1 MQRAFAIIAATIFML
16 GCQQAPADAQL
27 TEADREEV
35 REIVR
40 DYIIENPE
48 IIEEAL
54 IELQRRAREREF
66 LAYYEAIEANYAA
79 VYEDDRD
86 PTLGPD
92 DAEIVIVEF
101 LDYKCSYCRV
111 ASEWVEDTRE
121 RYGDRVRF
129 IFKEYPILGADSIEA
144 ARAAVAARRQGEEAY
159 SAFHMAMVSASG
171 PLPSD
176 RIDQLA
182 VMSGVDVAQMRSD
195 MRDPEIMAYVNDV
208 RTLGRNMNV
217 TGTPF
222 FIVDGAVVPG
232 ANQLGLE
239 EALQR
244 ALAG

>member
-1 MQRAFAIIAATIFML
+1 MQRVFAVLAATIFMF
-16 GCQQAPADAQL
+16 GCQQAPADAQMS
-27 TEADREEV
+27 EDDREEV

-40 DYIIENPE
+40 EYILENPE

-54 IELQRRAREREF
+54 LELQRRARDREYQ
-66 LAYYEAIEANYAA
+66 AYYTAIEANYSA
-79 VYEDDRD
+79 VFEDPRD
-86 PTLGPD
+86 PTLGPE

-111 ASEWVEDTRE
+111 ASEWVESARE

-144 ARAAVAARRQGEEAY
+144 ARAAVAARRQGEDEY
-159 SAFHMAMVSASG
+159 VAFHMAMVSASG

-208 RTLGRNMNV
+208 RTLGRNMGV
-217 TGTPF
+217 SGTPF
-222 FIVDGAVVPG
+222 FIVDGMVIPG
-232 ANQLGLE
+232 ANELGLE